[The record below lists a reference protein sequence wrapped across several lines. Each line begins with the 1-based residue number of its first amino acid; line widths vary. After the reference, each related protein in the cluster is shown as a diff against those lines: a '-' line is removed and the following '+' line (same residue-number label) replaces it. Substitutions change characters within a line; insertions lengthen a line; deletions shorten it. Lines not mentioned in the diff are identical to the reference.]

1 MNQAIVQ
8 VKNVKK
14 TYQSGD
20 TLVTALDSTT
30 ETFNKGELTLI
41 MGPSGSGKTTLLSL
55 VGCVIYPT
63 SGDVL
68 LKNVQVNTLSENELA
83 KIRLNTIGFVFQQF
97 NLIEPLTA
105 LENVMQPMILQG
117 ISTKVARERALIAL
131 EKVNLLDRKNNLP
144 KKLSG
149 GQKQRVAIARALV
162 TNPEIILCDEPTAS
176 LDAKS
181 GATIMEELKHLSRQ
195 EKAEATYF
203 DQLYAK
209 GSEALEKLAFT
220 EAKEL
225 FDKAYALDEVKQEDI
240 LDKKLKAEELEKKQ
254 KQLDEYAKWLQ
265 EAIKINNQLSSE
277 WRDASS
283 KLSIGTMTVAEFKE
297 KAQGMLETHHEL
309 LTSAENEIL
318 NISGELSVS
327 HTQYLTKIQSNYEQ
341 NRLVIIST
349 GTENVTVEQI
359 LKSGVGLDG
368 IQEQQALHIQSL
380 KTYAQSQG
388 IVFNEK

>member
-63 SGDVL
+63 SGDVY
-68 LKNVQVNTLSENELA
+68 LKNIQVNNLSENELA
-83 KIRLNTIGFVFQQF
+83 NIRLNTIGFVFQQF

-105 LENVMQPMILQG
+105 LENVMQPLILQG
-117 ISTKVARERALIAL
+117 VSNKEAKERALIAL
-131 EKVNLLDRKNNLP
+131 EKVNLLERKNNLP

-181 GATIMEELKHLSRQ
+181 GATIMKELKLLSRQ
-195 EKAEATYF
+195 
-203 DQLYAK
+203 
-209 GSEALEKLAFT
+209 
-220 EAKEL
+220 
-225 FDKAYALDEVKQEDI
+225 DKA
-240 LDKKLKAEELEKKQ
+240 
-254 KQLDEYAKWLQ
+254 
-265 EAIKINNQLSSE
+265 
-277 WRDASS
+277 
-283 KLSIGTMTVAEFKE
+283 
-297 KAQGMLETHHEL
+297 
-309 LTSAENEIL
+309 
-318 NISGELSVS
+318 
-327 HTQYLTKIQSNYEQ
+327 
-341 NRLVIIST
+341 VII
-349 GTENVTVEQI
+349 VTHDLRLRKFADRIVYVEEGKVSNTI
-359 LKSGVGLDG
+359 S
-368 IQEQQALHIQSL
+368 
-380 KTYAQSQG
+380 
-388 IVFNEK
+388 NEEDYK